1 MAQQSSSAFR
11 STNSFPLARYDA
23 NSPNVVS
30 ARLRKAAP
38 KVTKTS
44 KLSKLLPML
53 KGLGKGSIPTAV
65 AFTVLPMLLDRLVR
79 GSDETQMRNQ
89 MDIQKKLEMEQMG
102 QMAGGPSMGPGM
114 QMGMPQQRQPSM
126 TDLMASQDM
135 IDRASRLGQQDNM
148 LQASLDR
155 PSGRNELED
164 LLAGDEVRLRQLQSP
179 RRISPYEIMGILN
192 GS

>member
-1 MAQQSSSAFR
+1 MAQKRPSAL
-11 STNSFPLARYDA
+11 PLMRYDPFA
-23 NSPNVVS
+23 PNVVS
-30 ARLRKAAP
+30 ARFRNAAP
-38 KVTKTS
+38 KTKPNNKLG
-44 KLSKLLPML
+44 KLSKILPLL
-53 KGLGKGSIPTAV
+53 GTLGKGTVGTAV
-65 AFTVLPMLLDRLVR
+65 AFTVLPMLLDRLMH
-79 GSDETQMRNQ
+79 GSTETQMRNQ

-114 QMGMPQQRQPSM
+114 QMGMQQQRQPSM
-126 TDLMASQDM
+126 TDLIASEDM
-135 IDRASRLGQQDNM
+135 VDRASKMGQQDNM
-148 LQASLDR
+148 LQASLAR

>member
-1 MAQQSSSAFR
+1 MAQRQSSAFR
-11 STNSFPLARYDA
+11 STNSFPLARYNP
-23 NSPNVVS
+23 NSPNV
-30 ARLRKAAP
+30 KAAT
-38 KVTKTS
+38 KVNKTS

-89 MDIQKKLEMEQMG
+89 MGIQKKLEMEQMG
-102 QMAGGPSMGPGM
+102 EMAQMAGGPNMGAGM
-114 QMGMPQQRQPSM
+114 QMGMRPQRQPSM

-148 LQASLDR
+148 LQESLAQ
-155 PSGRNELED
+155 PSGKNELES
-164 LLAGDEVRLRQLQSP
+164 LLVGDEVRLRQLQSP
-179 RRISPYEIMGILN
+179 RRISPYEIMSILN
-192 GS
+192 GA